1 MAGRT
6 IWLTLRSRSW
16 IGLVNCRS
24 VSASSA
30 TSRCTVL
37 RIVSN
42 RTSERDSSPRVTSYG
57 SKVSSRAASPK
68 YGGWLSCACIPTRCS
83 TIAGTADSV
92 RASRCCRASS
102 VRFSTR
108 AESSMRVNLGG
119 T

>member
-16 IGLVNCRS
+16 IGRVNWRS

-37 RIVSN
+37 RIVSS
-42 RTSERDSSPRVTSYG
+42 RTSERSSRPRVTSYG

-68 YGGWLSCACIPTRCS
+68 YGGWLSCACRPTRCS
-83 TIAGTADSV
+83 TIAGTDESV
-92 RASRCCRASS
+92 RASRCWRSS
-102 VRFSTR
+102 RVRLSTW
-108 AESSMRVNLGG
+108 AESSTAG